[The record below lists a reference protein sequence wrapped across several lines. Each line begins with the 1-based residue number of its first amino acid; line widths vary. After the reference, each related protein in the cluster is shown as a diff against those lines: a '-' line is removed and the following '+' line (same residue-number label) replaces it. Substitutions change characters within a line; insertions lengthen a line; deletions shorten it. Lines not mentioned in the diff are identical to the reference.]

1 LFIQLLE
8 GQIITLATVTII
20 ISLNTQTCLSLN
32 KFVILSDSEGSS
44 SICKAAIQSEEDAS
58 YLSMTKAL

>member
-1 LFIQLLE
+1 V

-20 ISLNTQTCLSLN
+20 ISLSTEACLSLN
-32 KFVILSDSEGSS
+32 KFVILSGSEGSS
-44 SICKAAIQSEEDAS
+44 STTIAAVQGKEDAS